1 MLSVAPIISPKV
13 GPGFASSKQNSDTLC
28 KKILQSK
35 DPLYLHT
42 IFFLIENIK
51 ICVASNSNTQSHY
64 YLLLAPFQIQTRI
77 CIFIIACI
85 AAADRPSCTI
95 ITKEFLQ
102 GVEILG

>member
-1 MLSVAPIISPKV
+1 MMSVALGHRAEQRQKGWREAELLLV
-13 GPGFASSKQNSDTLC
+13 QCTC
-28 KKILQSK
+28 TQS
-35 DPLYLHT
+35 
-42 IFFLIENIK
+42 FFLIENIK

-85 AAADRPSCTI
+85 AADRLSCTI

>member
-1 MLSVAPIISPKV
+1 MNFCV
-13 GPGFASSKQNSDTLC
+13 

-35 DPLYLHT
+35 DPLYLLAHNL
-42 IFFLIENIK
+42 FFLIENIK

-85 AAADRPSCTI
+85 AADRPSCTI